1 MADNKKDFGAAFSSY
16 AGERL
21 SRPVD
26 RIVTGQTTNEQTT
39 KPTAPAALSPLA
51 PDDDRLNIRINSD
64 LKEAFTAAA
73 AAEGLKPAAAV
84 KKLMRQYVEAW
95 QRKGGQL

>member
-1 MADNKKDFGAAFSSY
+1 MSDNKKDFGAAFNSY
-16 AGERL
+16 VGDRL

-26 RIVTGQTTNEQTT
+26 RIVTGQTQPEEAQ
-39 KPTAPAALSPLA
+39 KPAALDPLA
-51 PDDDRLNIRINSD
+51 PDDDRLNIRVNSD
-64 LKEAFTAAA
+64 LKEAFAAAA

-95 QRKGGQL
+95 HRKGGQL